1 MKYKVKS
8 LTVNGKGN
16 RIFRHGDVITQNN
29 VDASVDDLVN
39 NDYIVPMFDEE
50 DEVLESDLGELDVE
64 IPSIDELTKKDIIEM
79 LEEKGVEFKVTDKKA
94 VLYDLL

>member
-1 MKYKVKS
+1 MEYKVQS

-29 VDASVDDLVN
+29 VEASVDDLVN
-39 NDYIVPMFDEE
+39 NGYIVPMFDEE
-50 DEVLESDLGELDVE
+50 EDEVLDDLVDSFE

-79 LEEKGVEFKVTDKKA
+79 LEEKGVDFKVTDKKA